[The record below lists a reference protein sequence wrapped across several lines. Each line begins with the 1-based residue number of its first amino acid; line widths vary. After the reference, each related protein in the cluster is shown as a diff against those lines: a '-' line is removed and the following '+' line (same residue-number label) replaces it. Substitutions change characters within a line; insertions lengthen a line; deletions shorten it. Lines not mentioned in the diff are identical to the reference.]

1 MSDGTREFTWKAV
14 GCGLLFG
21 ALFGAAN
28 AYLGLKVGLTVSTS
42 IPIAV
47 LSAAAFR
54 LVGGGTILEA
64 NLAQTIGSASSS
76 LATGTIFTIPAL
88 FMWEIAPGYLQV
100 ALLAMAGGVLGI
112 LAMVPLRRLLIVQGD
127 AELPYPEGRACAEVL
142 KSVEQGATGGR
153 WIFIGLGVGVA
164 VKLVVTGL
172 PLLLAKSG
180 VGWRVPE
187 ELAVAI
193 PGLPNGSIQLSV
205 GAALLAVGFIVGY
218 RAASVMVAGSL
229 LAALVFAPLV
239 TRMHADGMA
248 AAGATAKLL
257 ASGDAKA
264 IVRYLGVGAV
274 AAAGI
279 VTVLR
284 TTPTM
289 VRSFLAVARGMRRGA
304 AGGPSSDSDGDRTD
318 RDLPPALLIGGL
330 LLLALVL
337 GFTPGLL
344 AGDLSLGE
352 RLLTTIMVLLFG
364 FVFVPVSSRLVG
376 VVGVSNNPT
385 SAMAL
390 VTLAGTAGFFLLLRG
405 AGAASMKATVL
416 TVGTVVCI
424 AASKAGDISQD
435 LKTGHL
441 VRATPARQQ
450 FGQLLAAAVACW
462 VVAAV
467 VLTIGRDPAH
477 GFVGPDAMPAPQA
490 NLMKTVVE
498 AELGGNLPWDLIAM
512 GAGVSLVATLVGL
525 SALQVALGI
534 YLPLATLM
542 TIFVGGCARRLVEA
556 RSRGDKQPIENGVLC
571 ASGFVAGEGLAGV
584 VLAGYAFLTGA
595 GRMKLPEATA
605 GERLVGL
612 AIVVACALLLLRS
625 ARPRTGPRA

>member
-1 MSDGTREFTWKAV
+1 MSEVPREFTLKAV
-14 GCGLLFG
+14 ACGLLFG

-54 LVGGGTILEA
+54 LLGGGTILEA

-88 FMWEIAPGYLQV
+88 FMWEMAPGYVQV

-142 KSVEQGATGGR
+142 KSAERGATGGR
-153 WIFIGLGVGVA
+153 WVFIGLGVGIA
-164 VKLVVTGL
+164 VKLVVAGV
-172 PLLLAKSG
+172 PLLLAKHG
-180 VGWRVPE
+180 VAWHVPE

-193 PGLPNGSIQLSV
+193 PGLPNGSLQLSV

-239 TRMHADGMA
+239 TRMHADGVA
-248 AAGATAKLL
+248 AAGAAAKLFEPS
-257 ASGDAKA
+257 AAKA

-289 VRSFLAVARGMRRGA
+289 VRSLMAVARGVRRGDAGDA
-304 AGGPSSDSDGDRTD
+304 ATGRSDESRTD
-318 RDLPPALLIGGL
+318 RDLPAAVLIGGL
-330 LLLALVL
+330 LLLALAL

-352 RLLTTIMVLLFG
+352 RLATTLVVLLFG

-376 VVGVSNNPT
+376 VIGVSNNPT

-405 AGAASMKATVL
+405 AGGGAATKAAVL

-441 VRATPARQQ
+441 VRATPALQQ

-467 VLTIGRDPAH
+467 VLTIGRDPAQ

-512 GAGVSLVATLVGL
+512 GAGVSIVATLVGL
-525 SALQVALGI
+525 SALQVALGL
-534 YLPLATLM
+534 YLPLSTLM
-542 TIFVGGCARRLVEA
+542 TIFVGGCVRRWVEA
-556 RSRGDKQPIENGVLC
+556 RAGGEKAPLENGVLC

-584 VLAGYAFLTGA
+584 VLAGYAFLSGA
-595 GRMKLPEATA
+595 GRQRLPAATA
-605 GERLVGL
+605 GESVVGL
-612 AIVVACALLLLRS
+612 AIVAACALLLLRS
-625 ARPRTGPRA
+625 ARRVNG

>member
-1 MSDGTREFTWKAV
+1 V
-14 GCGLLFG
+14 
-21 ALFGAAN
+21 
-28 AYLGLKVGLTVSTS
+28 
-42 IPIAV
+42 
-47 LSAAAFR
+47 
-54 LVGGGTILEA
+54 
-64 NLAQTIGSASSS
+64 
-76 LATGTIFTIPAL
+76 
-88 FMWEIAPGYLQV
+88 
-100 ALLAMAGGVLGI
+100 
-112 LAMVPLRRLLIVQGD
+112 
-127 AELPYPEGRACAEVL
+127 
-142 KSVEQGATGGR
+142 
-153 WIFIGLGVGVA
+153 
-164 VKLVVTGL
+164 
-172 PLLLAKSG
+172 
-180 VGWRVPE
+180 
-187 ELAVAI
+187 
-193 PGLPNGSIQLSV
+193 SV

-239 TRMHADGMA
+239 TRMHADGMT

-257 ASGDAKA
+257 GSGDAKA

-289 VRSFLAVARGMRRGA
+289 VKSFLAVARGMRRGA
-304 AGGPSSDSDGDRTD
+304 RGGANGGAGADRDDGRPD
-318 RDLPPALLIGGL
+318 RDLPAAVLLGGL

-352 RLLTTIMVLLFG
+352 RLLTTFMVLLFG

-385 SAMAL
+385 SAMTL

-405 AGAASMKATVL
+405 AGAAAMRTTVL
-416 TVGTVVCI
+416 TAGTVVAI
-424 AASKAGDISQD
+424 AVSKAGDISQD

-498 AELGGNLPWDLIAM
+498 AELGGNLPWDLIEM
-512 GAGVSLVATLVGL
+512 GAGISLVATLAGL

-542 TIFVGGCARRLVEA
+542 TIFVGGCVRRLVEA
-556 RSRGDKQPIENGVLC
+556 RARGEKGPIENGVLC

-584 VLAGYAFLTGA
+584 VLAGYAFLSGA
-595 GRMKLPEATA
+595 GRMRLPEAT
-605 GERLVGL
+605 GSERVAGL

-625 ARPRTGPRA
+625 ARARA